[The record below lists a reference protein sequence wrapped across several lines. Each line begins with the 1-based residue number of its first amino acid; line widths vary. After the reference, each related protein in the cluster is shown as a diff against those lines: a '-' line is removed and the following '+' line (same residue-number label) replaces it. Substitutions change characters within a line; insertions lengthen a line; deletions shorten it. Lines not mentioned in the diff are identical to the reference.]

1 MKILIITRYFFP
13 QNLIAAFRLNA
24 FAKYFSL
31 AGHDVTVLTDGE
43 RDETTQWNGC
53 EVHYVKDPVMT
64 DSYLKECIIQKK
76 KWRLKRIFIYL
87 QHRFFY
93 EARYLWKTKAL
104 KRARKLCSNNNY
116 DVILSSFGDLSAHM
130 ITLSLRRH
138 GHNFY
143 WVADMRDE
151 MSKNP
156 LLSPS
161 NVRRMEYRERMI
173 LNEADVVVSVSAPLI
188 DGFKSMCRHDRFLE
202 VRNGYDYDEIHDINF
217 QPQFTMAYVGNFYGQ
232 CFPDKWFRACS
243 ELLDERL
250 LPADF
255 NIKIIGGDLTHSR
268 IMAFVPENMTSNIT
282 IIDELPHDEAI
293 KVSATGTDVL
303 VLMHPSGR
311 KGVYSGKFFDYL
323 ATNKPIL
330 ALYDCNDVA
339 AALIAETNSGFVVD
353 ESDNDGI
360 KRLILK
366 CYGMWQR
373 HEVLPRNWDK
383 IRQYTRR
390 NQTHIL
396 LDHITRHVGATKD
409 SSISAK

>member
-151 MSKNP
+151 MSQ
-156 LLSPS
+156 LTLSPRY
-161 NVRRMEYRERMI
+161 VQRRIVPYERRI
-173 LNEADVVVSVSAPLI
+173 LRSADLVTTVSDPI
-188 DGFKSMCRHDRFLE
+188 IEGFRSICGHDRFLR
-202 VRNGYDYDEIHDINF
+202 VMNGYEFDEVHDASF
-217 QPQFTMAYVGNFYGQ
+217 QPRFTMAFVGHFYWAIT
-232 CFPDKWFRACS
+232 PDHWFRAVS
-243 ELLDERL
+243 ELLHEGALRAEECRIEL
-250 LPADF
+250 
-255 NIKIIGGDLTHSR
+255 IGDHRNVRIPEHLTSVVHV
-268 IMAFVPENMTSNIT
+268 AGEV
-282 IIDELPHDEAI
+282 PHDEAF
-293 KVSATGTDVL
+293 ARMLRADTL
-303 VLMHPSGR
+303 VLIHPTGR
-311 KGVYSGKFFDYL
+311 KGVYTGKIFDYL
-323 ATNKPIL
+323 PTNKPIL
-330 ALYDCNDVA
+330 ALCDPRDVA
-339 AALIAETNSGFVVD
+339 AELLRETGAGFAV
-353 ESDNDGI
+353 DNDDIAGI
-360 KRLILK
+360 KAQILR
-366 CYGMWQR
+366 CYSIWR
-373 HEVLPRNWDK
+373 NREVLPRDWDR

-390 NQTHIL
+390 NQTRIL
-396 LDHITRHVGATKD
+396 IDRLAGGAHPASGAHTHGGERD
-409 SSISAK
+409 

>member
-1 MKILIITRYFFP
+1 
-13 QNLIAAFRLNA
+13 
-24 FAKYFSL
+24 
-31 AGHDVTVLTDGE
+31 
-43 RDETTQWNGC
+43 
-53 EVHYVKDPVMT
+53 
-64 DSYLKECIIQKK
+64 
-76 KWRLKRIFIYL
+76 
-87 QHRFFY
+87 
-93 EARYLWKTKAL
+93 
-104 KRARKLCSNNNY
+104 
-116 DVILSSFGDLSAHM
+116 
-130 ITLSLRRH
+130 
-138 GHNFY
+138 
-143 WVADMRDE
+143 
-151 MSKNP
+151 
-156 LLSPS
+156 
-161 NVRRMEYRERMI
+161 
-173 LNEADVVVSVSAPLI
+173 
-188 DGFKSMCRHDRFLE
+188 
-202 VRNGYDYDEIHDINF
+202 
-217 QPQFTMAYVGNFYGQ
+217 MAYVGNFYGQ

-303 VLMHPSGR
+303 VMMHPSGR
-311 KGVYSGKFFDYL
+311 KGVYSGKLFDYL